1 MAAGTQEPIWQAQG
15 EQKRAAVQRMFG
27 EIAPTYDRVNGLIS
41 FSLHHRWRAFAVSLL
56 QLKPGETALDLCCG
70 TGDFVTPLKQA
81 VGAGGSV
88 FGVDFCEPMLSLAH
102 QKFPSVGFSLGDA
115 GNLPVASERCH
126 AVTVGWGIRNV
137 PDIDAAHRE
146 ICRVLKPKGRFVSL
160 DMAQPQNPL
169 LGSISKWAF
178 NTLVPTIGRI
188 FGRHEAYTYLPKSTE
203 RFWSRQELCDS
214 MRRAGFAEVGWKN
227 LFFGNICVHWGVKP

>member
-41 FSLHHRWRAFAVSLL
+41 FSLHHRWREFAVSLL
-56 QLKPGETALDLCCG
+56 KLKPGESALDICCG
-70 TGDFVTPLKQA
+70 TGDFLPPLKKV
-81 VGAGGSV
+81 VGSSGKVVGI
-88 FGVDFCEPMLSLAH
+88 DFCPPMLAQAH
-102 QKFPSVGFSLGDA
+102 RKFPQIGLSLGDA
-115 GNLPVASERCH
+115 GRLPVATGAFD

-146 ICRVLKPKGRFVSL
+146 IARVLGPKGRFVSL
-160 DMAQPQNPL
+160 DMARPENPL
-169 LGSISKWAF
+169 LGPISRWVF
-178 NTLVPTIGRI
+178 NTIVPLIGKV
-188 FGRHEAYTYLPKSTE
+188 FGRHEAYKYLPKSTE
-203 RFWSRQELCDS
+203 RFLSRKELADS
-214 MRRAGFAEVGWKN
+214 MCRAGFAEVGWKN